1 MEERKLEGIEV
12 GGHNVFPSADS
23 VKEASSMWSLDDFKD
38 FKLDGDKTVEDL
50 VKEVAETE
58 GMSEEEVL
66 RHLQAFSKIM
76 EKTNLTPK
84 TKTNKQKAK
93 DKSKRKMAKKSKK
106 KNR

>member
-1 MEERKLEGIEV
+1 MEERNL
-12 GGHNVFPSADS
+12 D
-23 VKEASSMWSLDDFKD
+23 MWKD
-38 FKLDGDKTVEDL
+38 FDKQLELDNGKTLEDV

-58 GMSEEEVL
+58 GLSEEEVL

-76 EKTNLTPK
+76 ESTSLTPK
-84 TKTNKQKAK
+84 TKTKKQKAK